1 MLDSL
6 VDAVGIEPTTCRL
19 RVAGKP
25 FFTNYYHFPLSAREP
40 LITGPSRVLSLPPVY
55 AIFHRESLVFSPVQ
69 NQTRSQ
75 VRSATIRSASCIV
88 IPSGNAQK
96 RTSVPS
102 APSRHSPRRGS
113 A

>member
-1 MLDSL
+1 MYLDCEV

-55 AIFHRESLVFSPVQ
+55 A
-69 NQTRSQ
+69 
-75 VRSATIRSASCIV
+75 
-88 IPSGNAQK
+88 K
-96 RTSVPS
+96 S
-102 APSRHSPRRGS
+102 APVYRLPLPATHQDAALHSLENTRPKG
-113 A
+113 